1 MILSIKI
8 PLKLTKVVIVKKQ
21 CLVKRL
27 SKNSIVNA
35 LKEKQCTIKKCIVK
49 RNIRRVYQSKILLVF
64 LQNYNIP
71 NQMVFKT
78 AGFEYFKKR

>member
-27 SKNSIVNA
+27 SKNSIVNVERKA
-35 LKEKQCTIKKCIVK
+35 MHNQKTYQKMHSQKK
-49 RNIRRVYQSKILLVF
+49 Y
-64 LQNYNIP
+64 
-71 NQMVFKT
+71 
-78 AGFEYFKKR
+78 